1 MTWLSNEALA
11 HLREV
16 ADWPD
21 LSATKYEV
29 VSVLGQG
36 GMATVYLARDKD
48 LGREVALKVM
58 RLPEPA
64 QGIGARLEQEA
75 RILARLEHPGLVPVH
90 DMGTLPDG
98 RVFYAMKRVRGR
110 RLDEHLREARALAER
125 LRLFERICET
135 VAFAHAQGVIHRDLK
150 PANVMV
156 GPFGEVL
163 VLDWGI
169 AKLRDEELRDGGPGG
184 SQRVAPA
191 ASLPATAHGAIVGT
205 MGYMSPEQASGLPVD
220 ARADVFA
227 LGRIL
232 ESMAAVPEADAD
244 GPARVLR
251 PLASILAKALAPE
264 ADRRYPG
271 ARELGDDVARYLSGL
286 RVLAHEE
293 RWFEVIGRLALKYRT
308 PLGLILA
315 YVLVR
320 VALIFW
326 RAG

>member
-1 MTWLSNEALA
+1 MAWLSDKALA
-11 HLREV
+11 HLQEV

-21 LSATKYEV
+21 LSATKYEAL
-29 VSVLGQG
+29 SVLGQG
-36 GMATVYLARDKD
+36 GMATVYLARDKE

-64 QGIGARLEQEA
+64 PGLGERLLQEA

-90 DMGTLPDG
+90 DVGTLPDG
-98 RVFYAMKRVRGR
+98 RVFYAMKRVVGR
-110 RLDEHLREARALAER
+110 RLDAHLLDSRDLSEP

-163 VLDWGI
+163 VLDWGV
-169 AKLRDEELRDGGPGG
+169 AKLRDEGPG
-184 SQRVAPA
+184 APLV
-191 ASLPATAHGAIVGT
+191 SPGPSRPSTAHGAVVGT
-205 MGYMSPEQASGLPVD
+205 PGYMSPEQARGQPVD

-232 ESMAAVPEADAD
+232 ESLVADRGLAD
-244 GPARVLR
+244 TGGPARVPR
-251 PLASILAKALAPE
+251 PLSSILARALAPE
-264 ADRRYPG
+264 PDQRYPG
-271 ARELGDDVARYLSGL
+271 ARELGEDVSRYLSGL
-286 RVLAHEE
+286 RVLAHAE
-293 RWFEVIGRLALKYRT
+293 RWFEVVGRLALKYRT
-308 PLGLILA
+308 PLALVIA
-315 YVLVR
+315 YLVVR

-326 RAG
+326 RTR

>member
-1 MTWLSNEALA
+1 MTWLSDKTLA
-11 HLREV
+11 HLQEV

-21 LSATKYEV
+21 LSATRYDV

-36 GMATVYLARDKD
+36 GMATVYLARDQA

-64 QGIGARLEQEA
+64 SDIGERLRQEA
-75 RILARLEHPGLVPVH
+75 RILAQLEHPGLVPVH
-90 DMGTLPDG
+90 DVGTLPDG

-110 RLDEHLREARALAER
+110 RLDEHLREALSLSER

-135 VAFAHAQGVIHRDLK
+135 VSFAHAQGVIHRDLK
-150 PANVMV
+150 PANIMV

-163 VLDWGI
+163 VLDWGV
-169 AKLRDEELRDGGPGG
+169 AKLRDEGETPVPASSGP
-184 SQRVAPA
+184 SHP
-191 ASLPATAHGAIVGT
+191 STSHGAVVGT
-205 MGYMSPEQASGLPVD
+205 PGYMSPEQARGQPVD

-232 ESMAAVPEADAD
+232 ESMLADHGEADAN
-244 GPARVLR
+244 PRARVPR
-251 PLASILAKALAPE
+251 PLASIVARALAPE
-264 ADRRYPG
+264 PDRRYPG
-271 ARELGDDVARYLSGL
+271 ARELREDVVRYLSGL
-286 RVLAHEE
+286 RVLAHAE
-293 RWFEVIGRLALKYRT
+293 RWFEVVGRLCVKYRT

-315 YVLVR
+315 YVFMR

-326 RAG
+326 RVR

>member
-11 HLREV
+11 HLQEV

-64 QGIGARLEQEA
+64 RGIAARLEQEA

-110 RLDEHLREARALAER
+110 RLDEHLREARSLAVR

-169 AKLRDEELRDGGPGG
+169 AKLRDEGPA
-184 SQRVAPA
+184 APA
-191 ASLPATAHGAIVGT
+191 PVSPAPSLLATAHGAIVGT
-205 MGYMSPEQASGLPVD
+205 PGYMSPEQASGLPVD

-232 ESMAAVPEADAD
+232 ESMAAVPEADAG
-244 GPARVLR
+244 GPARVPR

-264 ADRRYPG
+264 AARRYPG
-271 ARELGDDVARYLSGL
+271 ARELGEDVARYLSGF

-293 RWFEVIGRLALKYRT
+293 RWFEVVGRLVLKYRT

-326 RAG
+326 RAR

>member
-1 MTWLSNEALA
+1 MSWLSNATLA
-11 HLREV
+11 HLQEV

-21 LSATKYEV
+21 LSATKYEA

-64 QGIGARLEQEA
+64 SGMGERLLKEA

-90 DMGTLPDG
+90 DVGTLPDG

-110 RLDEHLREARALAER
+110 RLDEHLRDSRSRSER

-135 VAFAHAQGVIHRDLK
+135 VSFAHAQGVIHRDLK

-163 VLDWGI
+163 VLDFGV
-169 AKLRDEELRDGGPGG
+169 AMLCDEGLGAPPLSPGP
-184 SQRVAPA
+184 SHP
-191 ASLPATAHGAIVGT
+191 STAHGTVVGT
-205 MGYMSPEQASGLPVD
+205 PVYMSPEQARGLPVD

-232 ESMAAVPEADAD
+232 ESMLTGSGLAEAD
-244 GPARVLR
+244 GRPPRVPR

-264 ADRRYPG
+264 PDRRYPG
-271 ARELGDDVARYLSGL
+271 ARELGEDVARYVSGL

-293 RWFEVIGRLALKYRT
+293 RWFEVVGRLALKYRT
-308 PLGLILA
+308 PLALIVA
-315 YVLVR
+315 YALMR

-326 RAG
+326 RVP

>member
-1 MTWLSNEALA
+1 MSWLSNATLA
-11 HLREV
+11 HLQEV

-21 LSATKYEV
+21 LSATRYEA

-48 LGREVALKVM
+48 LGRDIALKVM

-64 QGIGARLEQEA
+64 SGMGERLLKEA
-75 RILARLEHPGLVPVH
+75 RILAQLEHPGLVPVH
-90 DMGTLPDG
+90 DVGTLPDG
-98 RVFYAMKRVRGR
+98 RVFYAMKRVLGR
-110 RLDEHLREARALAER
+110 RLDEHLHDRHSLPER

-163 VLDWGI
+163 VLDFGV
-169 AKLRDEELRDGGPGG
+169 AKLSDDGP
-184 SQRVAPA
+184 VAP
-191 ASLPATAHGAIVGT
+191 SSSPGPSRPSTAHGTVVGT
-205 MGYMSPEQASGLPVD
+205 PGYMSPEQARGLPVD

-232 ESMAAVPEADAD
+232 ESMLAAPGLVEGD
-244 GPARVLR
+244 GPVRVPR
-251 PLASILAKALAPE
+251 PLASILARALAPE
-264 ADRRYPG
+264 PDQRYPG
-271 ARELGDDVARYLSGL
+271 ARELGEDVTRHLSGL

-293 RWFEVIGRLALKYRT
+293 RWFEVVGRLALKYRT
-308 PLGLILA
+308 PLALIFA
-315 YVLVR
+315 YALMR

-326 RAG
+326 RVP